1 MHRFYK
7 RIKLVFKYAG
17 SNRSQFCR
25 KLDYNYQTLQT
36 YWNTNKL
43 PPGNVL
49 EDLAREYNVSL
60 DALVMGVAVRP
71 VAVENPV
78 IREISRSLELL
89 GKDDLLKVQG
99 ALRMFD
105 YLNRADGGETD
116 RTVNATESDSA
127 NAEDLND
134 NAAGRGDTPG
144 SPGPGSPVEPADTDD
159 PDDEEWATLEAVDG
173 E

>member
-17 SNRSQFCR
+17 SNRNQFCK
-25 KLDYNYQTLQT
+25 KLGYNYQTLQT
-36 YWNTNKL
+36 YWDTNKL

-78 IREISRSLELL
+78 IRDISRWLEKL
-89 GKDDLLKVQG
+89 GKDDLLKVEG
-99 ALRMFD
+99 ALRMFE
-105 YLNRADGGETD
+105 YMSSVDGGETN
-116 RTVNATESDSA
+116 RMSSDVEIDTA
-127 NAEDLND
+127 IVKDLTD
-134 NAAGRGDTPG
+134 DVEAAVG
-144 SPGPGSPVEPADTDD
+144 EPASDD
-159 PDDEEWATLEAVDG
+159 DSDDDDEWATLEAVDG

>member
-7 RIKLVFKYAG
+7 RIKRVFKYAG
-17 SNRSQFCR
+17 SNRNQFC
-25 KLDYNYQTLQT
+25 KKHGYNYQTLQA

-60 DALVMGVAVRP
+60 DALVMGVVVEP

-78 IREISRSLELL
+78 IREITRSLERL
-89 GKDDLLKVQG
+89 GKEDLLRVEGVLQ
-99 ALRMFD
+99 MFE
-105 YLNRADGGETD
+105 YLNSPDGAKTNQTPAIVETG
-116 RTVNATESDSA
+116 TV
-127 NAEDLND
+127 AEDPAGD
-134 NAAGRGDTPG
+134 NG
-144 SPGPGSPVEPADTDD
+144 SDD
-159 PDDEEWATLEAVDG
+159 DNEWATLEAVDD

>member
-7 RIKLVFKYAG
+7 RIKRVFKYAG
-17 SNRSQFCR
+17 SNRNQFC
-25 KLDYNYQTLQT
+25 KKHGHNYQTLQA

-60 DALVMGVAVRP
+60 DALVMGVVVEP

-78 IREISRSLELL
+78 IREITRSLERL
-89 GKDDLLKVQG
+89 GKEDLLRVEGVLQ
-99 ALRMFD
+99 MFE
-105 YLNRADGGETD
+105 YLNSTDGGETNQTSTIVQAGTAAEGTAGD
-116 RTVNATESDSA
+116 DVSDG
-127 NAEDLND
+127 D
-134 NAAGRGDTPG
+134 N
-144 SPGPGSPVEPADTDD
+144 
-159 PDDEEWATLEAVDG
+159 EWATLEAVDD